1 MAVPRIRVS
10 TSLPAPVS
18 VVWADVSDLASHVE
32 WMGDA
37 ASIEFTS
44 PQRSGI
50 GAAFSCVTRIGPFRT
65 LDRMQVVEWEEGRC
79 IGVQHVGLVTGTGRF
94 VLEPDGRATQ
104 FTWEE
109 DLRIPW
115 WLGGRLASVALV
127 WVWTRNLRRL
137 QARFV

>member
-1 MAVPRIRVS
+1 MS

-32 WMGDA
+32 WMADA

-44 PQRSGI
+44 PERAGV

-65 LDRMQVVEWEEGRC
+65 VDRMEVVEWEEGRC
-79 IGVQHVGLVTGTGRF
+79 IGVRHVGLVTGTGRF
-94 VLEPDGRATQ
+94 TLDAEGRSTR

-109 DLRIPW
+109 ELHIPW
-115 WLGGRLASVALV
+115 WLGGRLATAPLV
-127 WVWTRNLRRL
+127 WAWTRNLRRL
-137 QARFV
+137 QARFVS